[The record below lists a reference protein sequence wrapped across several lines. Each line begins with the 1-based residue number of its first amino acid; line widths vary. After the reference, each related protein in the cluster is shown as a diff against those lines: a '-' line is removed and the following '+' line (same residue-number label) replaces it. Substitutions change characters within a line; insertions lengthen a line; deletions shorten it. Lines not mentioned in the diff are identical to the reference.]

1 MDFVSELHTASTRI
15 EVSVGVPP
23 QPEGAEQVRTRLTE
37 LAINS
42 ELAHYQEMASV
53 LADAVLV
60 SPIGA
65 VQPVFVE
72 GEVAEVPTEEVS
84 TKSESSGV
92 QNWRYSEFINAVEE
106 NQVKKVTFSADGE
119 RVLIVDID
127 GNRFKLDGLT
137 PNDPSLLDTLR
148 KKKVDITVL
157 PDRISNISVDQPACV
172 VGLSDHLKGNRY
184 VNSIYACSSAMRKIS
199 HVSCIPKGRRVF
211 RGMREVKVP
220 KKFVTE
226 KEGGGRGG
234 VDYGEC
240 GMVFSV
246 AAVVVHVL
254 TDLKCSNTMRLV
266 QHLCRRQHGGKWR

>member
-53 LADAVLV
+53 LAAAVLV
-60 SPIGA
+60 SPIDT

-72 GEVAEVPTEEVS
+72 GEVVEAPTEKVS
-84 TKSESSGV
+84 TKSESSSV

-119 RVLIVDID
+119 RVLVVDID

-148 KKKVDITVL
+148 KKKIDITVL
-157 PDRISNISVDQPACV
+157 TDKISNISVDQPACV

-211 RGMREVKVP
+211 RGMGGVKVP

-234 VDYGEC
+234 VDYGDC
-240 GMVFSV
+240 VACSSV
-246 AAVVVHVL
+246 L
-254 TDLKCSNTMRLV
+254 LLLSY
-266 QHLCRRQHGGKWR
+266 LC

>member
-42 ELAHYQEMASV
+42 ELAHYQEI
-53 LADAVLV
+53 V
-60 SPIGA
+60 SPIGT

-72 GEVAEVPTEEVS
+72 GEVAEAPTEKVS

-119 RVLIVDID
+119 RVLVVDID

-137 PNDPSLLDTLR
+137 PNDPSLIDTLR

-211 RGMREVKVP
+211 RGMGGVKVP

-240 GMVFSV
+240 GMFFSV
-246 AAVVVHVL
+246 AAVVVM
-254 TDLKCSNTMRLV
+254 C
-266 QHLCRRQHGGKWR
+266 

>member
-1 MDFVSELHTASTRI
+1 MEFVSELHTVSTRI

-53 LADAVLV
+53 LAAAVLV

-72 GEVAEVPTEEVS
+72 GEVAEAPTEKVS

-92 QNWRYSEFINAVEE
+92 HNWRYSQFINAVQE
-106 NQVKKVTFSADGE
+106 NQVEKVTFSADGE
-119 RVLIVDID
+119 RVLVVDIE

-137 PNDPSLLDTLR
+137 PNDPSLLETLR
-148 KKKVDITVL
+148 KKKVDVTVL
-157 PDRISNISVDQPACV
+157 PERISNISVVEAASV
-172 VGLSDHLKGNRY
+172 VGLPEHLKGNRY
-184 VNSIYACSSAMRKIS
+184 INSIYACSSAMRKIS

-211 RGMREVKVP
+211 RGMGGVKVP
-220 KKFVTE
+220 EKFVTE

-240 GMVFSV
+240 VHVVECCG
-246 AAVVVHVL
+246 VVVPVL
-254 TDLKCSNTMRLV
+254 ADLKCSNTMRLV